1 MSDID
6 YKTENRIAV
15 VTINRPPRRNSL
27 TFAMWKELARLF
39 HELGAADDVRGIVL
53 TGAEGNFSAGADI
66 SEFGQV
72 RANAEQGHAY
82 EKGVDDCA
90 DAISGAPKPTIA
102 AISGFCFGGGCGI
115 AMACDFRFVHPKA
128 VFSIP
133 AAKLSI
139 VYGMRE
145 TQNLLAL
152 VGLSNAKRILYSA
165 ERFNGERALEMG
177 FADRLESD
185 PLTAAIQFAESLAE
199 SAPITIAGSK
209 LILTGLAMGSGALD
223 EEQVRAAVEKAFDS
237 EDYREGQRAFLE
249 KRPPVFRG
257 R

>member
-6 YKTENRIAV
+6 TQIENRIAV
-15 VTINRPPRRNSL
+15 ITLNRPTRRNSL
-27 TFAMWKELARLF
+27 TFAMWKELTERF
-39 HELGAADDVRGIVL
+39 RDLGEDSNVRGIVI
-53 TGAEGNFSAGADI
+53 TGAQGTFCAGADI

-90 DAISGAPKPTIA
+90 DAIVGAPKPTIA
-102 AISGFCFGGGCGI
+102 AVSGFCFGGGCGI
-115 AMACDFRFVHPKA
+115 AMACDFRFVRSDA
-128 VFSIP
+128 IFSIP

-152 VGLSNAKRILYSA
+152 VGLPNAKRILYSG
-165 ERFNGERALEMG
+165 ERFNGQQAFQMG
-177 FADRLESD
+177 FVDRVEDD
-185 PLTAAIQFAESLAE
+185 PLSAALNFANSLADN
-199 SAPITIAGSK
+199 APITIAGSK
-209 LILTGLAMGSGALD
+209 LILTGLAMGHGALD
-223 EEQVRAAVEKAFDS
+223 PKNVRAIVEQAFES

-249 KRPPVFRG
+249 KRVPIFKG